1 MKECQKGCGQLVIAG
16 CDPAEHFE
24 LIEKAFNQMPLFVD
38 VEITGP
44 RFNAVF
50 PGWDGVPG
58 FLRCDVVPDFLRAIS
73 LITENVASRNLQF
86 RKKINSRICI
96 MHLTAG

>member
-1 MKECQKGCGQLVIAG
+1 MSCIGHGCFSIRCKLNI
-16 CDPAEHFE
+16 
-24 LIEKAFNQMPLFVD
+24 
-38 VEITGP
+38 
-44 RFNAVF
+44 
-50 PGWDGVPG
+50 GWDGVLG